1 MMEKHAVLVTGSS
14 SGIGRETALL
24 LAARGFQVFAGV
36 RTEEAAA
43 RLSKD
48 AQGSLTPVRIDVKD
62 EATIQA
68 AERTISSSLG
78 ADASFALV
86 NNAGITVA
94 GPLELLTT
102 AALRDQLDVNVLGPI
117 AVTRVFLP
125 LLRKRRGRI
134 VIMGSLFGRLALP
147 FVAPYAAAKFALEA
161 VADSLALE
169 LRDWKIPVTLLEP
182 GNIAT
187 PIWEKSKSR
196 VMDEFSSVPKELYDL
211 YSDNLNAFETLTNNY
226 AKTGIPPVRVAKTVA
241 RALSVRRP
249 RNRYRVGWD
258 SKVYGCIGP
267 RLPSKLRYW
276 ILWHFVYRR

>member
-1 MMEKHAVLVTGSS
+1 MTGKHAVLVTGSS

-36 RTEEAAA
+36 RTDEAAA
-43 RLSKD
+43 RLTKD
-48 AQGSLTPVRIDVKD
+48 ARGSLTTVRIDVKD
-62 EATIQA
+62 EATIQS
-68 AERTISSSLG
+68 AEHVISSSLDDG
-78 ADASFALV
+78 ASFSLV

-102 AALRDQLDVNVLGPI
+102 AALRDQFDVNVLGPI

-125 LLRKRRGRI
+125 LLRGHRGRI

-196 VMDEFSSVPKELYDL
+196 VLDEFSSVPRDLYDL
-211 YSDNLNAFETLTNNY
+211 YSDNLEAFGRLTSSY
-226 AKTGIPPVRVAKTVA
+226 ARTGIPPLRVARTVA

-249 RNRYRVGWD
+249 RSRYRVGWD

-267 RLPSKLRYW
+267 RLPSRLRYW
-276 ILWHFVYRR
+276 ILWRVVHRR